1 MTAIHITV
9 INYCPRKTSGQL
21 PHKSTRVQLGN
32 LDTIFFFFGGGGM
45 RLYLKGLRGTLPSK

>member
-32 LDTIFFFFGGGGM
+32 LDTIFFFLGGGDETVFE
-45 RLYLKGLRGTLPSK
+45 RFAWHVT

>member
-9 INYCPRKTSGQL
+9 INYCPCKANGQL

-32 LDTIFFFFGGGGM
+32 HDTIFFWGGGGHETVFE
-45 RLYLKGLRGTLPSK
+45 RFAWHVT